1 MKYAAR
7 SLPASLGVGEAR
19 LVRRQHMPE
28 LRFTKGDMVA
38 SAFVNALEDGRYR
51 GLVLLSRDGGG
62 SDDAQV
68 YRAEPTLDSESEA
81 LEQAGAL
88 AQHLLKRYEN

>member
-1 MKYAAR
+1 
-7 SLPASLGVGEAR
+7 
-19 LVRRQHMPE
+19 MPE

-38 SAFVNALEDGRYR
+38 NAFVNALDDGRYR
-51 GLVLLSRDGGG
+51 GLVLISHGGERR
-62 SDDAQV
+62 DDARV